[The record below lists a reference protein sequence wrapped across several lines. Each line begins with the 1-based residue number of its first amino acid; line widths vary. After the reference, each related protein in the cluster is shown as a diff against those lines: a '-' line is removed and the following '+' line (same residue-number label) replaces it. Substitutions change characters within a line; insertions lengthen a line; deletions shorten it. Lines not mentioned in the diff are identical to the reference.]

1 MTTVAMGL
9 GSAVAVGDL
18 RILASNISII
28 RNGLGFSPGTTVFVS
43 SLAIL
48 TLGGYLAHR
57 ADFEPLA
64 QPKVKGEFT
73 DTVSLVTNQAGPST
87 LEGFKGKA
95 IGGTPLASGPR
106 HAFHLDIKITDGT
119 NTKSQKAAYV
129 QRVFDELAA
138 LLAPL
143 DPTSYIVIDDV
154 RADAWGFG
162 GRTQEARFIAAST
175 L

>member
-1 MTTVAMGL
+1 MPYLHLRLATPPSDTLAEHASAILLEHTTSIL
-9 GSAVAVGDL
+9 GKKPEVTA
-18 RILASNISII
+18 IS
-28 RNGLGFSPGTTVFVS
+28 VEFVS
-43 SLAIL
+43 A
-48 TLGGYLAHR
+48 R
-57 ADFEPLA
+57 
-64 QPKVKGEFT
+64 QWR
-73 DTVSLVTNQAGPST
+73 
-87 LEGFKGKA
+87 
-95 IGGTPLASGPR
+95 IGGTPLASRLR